1 MGIAKSKKFEALPI
15 PDFPPLEPTRIEP
28 DLLAGWLKNPDHA
41 NTPNFLVVDARDDDF
56 PGGNIKGARNI
67 LRDVWLADEDE
78 PDEVAELDRVIEE
91 ITGHEIVIFHC
102 MHSIGRGPFSAQKLQ
117 EILQDEQP
125 DSNLKIAILNGGWE
139 FWSEE
144 FVGDSDLVEN
154 EDVDVASKS
163 KQSADTRF
171 ADHAQQVKAF
181 KKNTKEKWKNNGL
194 DG

>member
-1 MGIAKSKKFEALPI
+1 MKWI
-15 PDFPPLEPTRIEP
+15 
-28 DLLAGWLKNPDHA
+28 
-41 NTPNFLVVDARDDDF
+41 
-56 PGGNIKGARNI
+56 
-67 LRDVWLADEDE
+67 
-78 PDEVAELDRVIEE
+78 
-91 ITGHEIVIFHC
+91 IFQ
-102 MHSIGRGPFSAQKLQ
+102 FSFIFFACFQ
-117 EILQDEQP
+117 
-125 DSNLKIAILNGGWE
+125 GGWE